1 MHMGDIRH
9 RVAIMASS
17 DYLWASHRG
26 FSRVAR
32 PDGEFL
38 HWISDITDELPIRM
52 STSSPNN
59 IPPVSLYQLL
69 AENDRVAGSRLAM
82 RVQRNKKWVNY
93 TWSMVHSQSVQVA
106 RALVHLQVPERTC
119 VNIIGFN
126 SPEWLLAFT
135 GCITANCVSVG
146 VYTTNQ
152 TDACF
157 YVADHSGMQVLFAQN
172 EHHIKKY
179 LPILDKLPNLKAVV
193 CWLPSAEFQTLRQ
206 GHGNFYTWTEFLAL
220 GTPADDPSSR
230 IANVSPAAP
239 CTIVY
244 TSGTTGPP
252 KGVLLSHDNYIWT
265 AKSLVMLENFTED
278 EAIVSY
284 LPLSHSAAQYFDI
297 FIPISIRV
305 TITYAD
311 EKALQG
317 SLADTLKF
325 AHPTAFLGV
334 PRVYEKMEEAIRAIA
349 AKTGG
354 FKRKLALWA
363 KSLGYQGTMAA
374 LKKEGMPWG
383 YCLANSLVLS
393 KVKQALGFDRTKF
406 FFVGAAPISKAT
418 LEFFAAL
425 NIPIFNVFGMSES
438 SAPTTINHPAKN
450 NLWSAGYAAP
460 GTDLRIVDTKNNPVP
475 RGNRGEICFRGRN
488 KFLGYY
494 KSPKETKETIDLEGY
509 IHSGDEGYLDER
521 GFLFIT
527 GRFKELIITAGGE
540 NIPPVL
546 IEDQIKAQTK
556 LISNVMLVGDARK
569 YLSALVTLRC
579 VISPEGVPSDQLTPE
594 AVGII
599 KEAGGTATTVTAA
612 LKDAKVHSIIEKAI
626 SVANKS
632 ATSQAQ
638 YVRKWKLIPRDFSI
652 PSGELTPTMK
662 LKRKVVQEMYKAEIE
677 ALYAEA
683 KL

>member
-1 MHMGDIRH
+1 M
-9 RVAIMASS
+9 VIMASS
-17 DYLWASHRG
+17 DYLWTSHRG
-26 FSRVAR
+26 YSQVAR
-32 PDGEFL
+32 PDGEYL
-38 HWISDITDELPIRM
+38 HWISDITEEIPIRM
-52 STSSPNN
+52 TTTGPGS

-69 AENDRVAGSRLAM
+69 AENARAAESKVAL
-82 RVQRNKKWVNY
+82 RVQRNKKWVSY
-93 TWSMVHSQSVQVA
+93 TWGMVHSQSLQVA

-135 GCITANCVSVG
+135 GSITANCVSVG

-157 YVADHSGMQVLFAQN
+157 YVANHSGMQVLFAQN
-172 EHHIKKY
+172 ETHIKKY
-179 LPILDKLPNLKAVV
+179 LPVLDKLPSLKAVV

-206 GHGNFYTWTEFLAL
+206 GHSNFYTWEEFLRL
-220 GTPADDPSSR
+220 GTPADDPMPR
-230 IANVSPAAP
+230 TANISPASP

-252 KGVLLSHDNYIWT
+252 KGVMLSHDNYIWT
-265 AKSLVMLENFTED
+265 AKSLTKLEAFEED
-278 EAIVSY
+278 ERIVSY

-297 FIPISIRV
+297 FIPISIRAI
-305 TITYAD
+305 ITYAD

-325 AHPTAFLGV
+325 AQPTAFLGV
-334 PRVYEKMEEAIRAIA
+334 PRVYEKMEEAIRVIA
-349 AKTGG
+349 SKTGG
-354 FKRKLALWA
+354 LKRRIALWA
-363 KSLGYQGTMAA
+363 KGLGYKGTMAA

-393 KVKQALGFDRTKF
+393 KVKQALGFDKTKF
-406 FFVGAAPISKAT
+406 FFVGAAPISKST

-438 SAPTTINHPAKN
+438 SAPTTINHTAKN

-460 GTDLRIVDTKNNPVP
+460 GTDLCIFDPKNKPLP
-475 RGNRGEICFRGRN
+475 AGTRGEICFRGRN
-488 KFLGYY
+488 KFLGYF
-494 KSPKETKETIDLEGY
+494 KSPKETRETIDSQGF
-509 IHSGDEGYLDER
+509 IHSGDEGYLDEH

-546 IEDQIKAQTK
+546 IEDQIKAETK

-569 YLSALVTLRC
+569 YLAALVTLRS

-594 AVGII
+594 AISILQAAGI
-599 KEAGGTATTVTAA
+599 TATTVSAA
-612 LKDAKVHSIIEKAI
+612 IADSKVHALVGKAI
-626 SVANKS
+626 ATANKV

-638 YVRKWKLIPRDFSI
+638 YVRKWKLIGRDFSI
-652 PSGELTPTMK
+652 PGGELTPTMK

-677 ALYAEA
+677 ALYSEA